1 MSAASNQR
9 ALLQHEAIKAYAL
22 QRGVTAEMV
31 IDAMENGNAVVRNEV
46 DAMVQVEAERLYRS
60 NAMMGVQHEEEPA
73 STEPVGM
80 SGQAIAW
87 LILAV
92 SVVAVVAYVVLSS

>member
-1 MSAASNQR
+1 VSAASNQR

-22 QRGVTAEMV
+22 QRGVTPEMV

-46 DAMVQVEAERLYRS
+46 DAMVAVEVARQFRS
-60 NAMMGVQHEEEPA
+60 VGLVGVHHEEESA
-73 STEPVGM
+73 SDPVGM

-87 LILAV
+87 LIGAC
-92 SVVAVVAYVVLSS
+92 VVAAVVGLVVAS